1 MQIALAILLSMGIR
15 DGENLSHSL
24 APALILF
31 MCMYTAAIAVS
42 WDPLAWSICSEI
54 FPLETR
60 SAGLSFTIFV
70 RFLFTF
76 LAVQTNLFMLC
87 SFKWGLF
94 LFFAMWVVVA
104 QVFVFFLLPETKGVA
119 LDEMEIVWR
128 RHWFWKRFMP
138 LLDIGCENLPPK
150 KQGT

>member
-1 MQIALAILLSMGIR
+1 MQVALAILLSMGLR
-15 DGENLSHSL
+15 HGENLSQSL

-31 MCMYTAAIAVS
+31 ICIYIAAIAVS
-42 WDPLAWSICSEI
+42 WEPLAWSICSEI

-60 SAGLSFTIFV
+60 SVGLSFTIFV

-76 LAVQTNLFMLC
+76 LTLETNLFMLC

-104 QVFVFFLLPETKGVA
+104 QVFVFFLLPETKGVP
-119 LDEMEIVWR
+119 LDEMEIVWT
-128 RHWFWKRFMP
+128 RHWLWKRFMP
-138 LLDIGCENLPPK
+138 LLDIGCENLPK
-150 KQGT
+150 K